1 MNILAICAALNNS
14 YLGIKFED
22 KLITEIIKSDENY
35 HSLYLISKI
44 KEILEKNSIELKNFD
59 AITVN
64 CGPGSFT
71 GIRVAMSIAKVIAGE
86 LDLPIIPLNS
96 SEILLTAFDKEIL
109 LMDARRDM
117 FFVGDR
123 KNIELIYKDK
133 IEEKIK
139 DKSLLV
145 DKNCAKIFENATCFE
160 LEDLDLSKTMIE
172 LAIKKFE
179 NTKDKDEFNYLKAE
193 ANYIQTPPIF

>member
-22 KLITEIIKSDENY
+22 KFITEIIKSDENY

-123 KNIELIYKDK
+123 ENIELIYKDK

-139 DKSLLV
+139 NKSLLV

-160 LEDLDLSKTMIE
+160 LEDIDLSKTMIE
-172 LAIKKFE
+172 LAIKKYE
-179 NTKDKDEFNYLKAE
+179 NTEDKDEFNYLKAE